1 MSKNTSSEV
10 NECFNHR
17 VRLDFY
23 RLSVLLKFK
32 PWNTN
37 NGKQITARGSHT
49 KTNKRCLQN
58 SDLIQRYLEDP
69 KMTKSCQLLFKW
81 IYSDGFHCKSCY
93 IIMWLV
99 VTFMPPSNWANPI
112 LFKQKP
118 NFLRICSSR
127 PAASL
132 RWAAEEATVQGSKV
146 CTMKLCPTEGP

>member
-1 MSKNTSSEV
+1 M
-10 NECFNHR
+10 
-17 VRLDFY
+17 DFY
-23 RLSVLLKFK
+23 RLSVLLKLK

-58 SDLIQRYLEDP
+58 SNVIQRYSEDP

-99 VTFMPPSNWANPI
+99 VTFMPPSNCANPI

-132 RWAAEEATVQGSKV
+132 RWAREEAAVQGSKV
-146 CTMKLCPTEGP
+146 WTIKLCPTEGS